1 MDVYLVPIGRERY
14 ELYCE
19 VPNEPEESVEEASA
33 GFVARM
39 KQRFSALLA
48 EAERERRHGRAD
60 EPAGAFARAKART
73 LRYVAER
80 IAEQRLLWHLR
91 RQDSAC
97 LFFPDELGLRRIPR
111 ELFPDHDPGHSL
123 SVLLALHPS
132 QGKLARELRAL
143 AVLCALHGAVL
154 QVNFA

>member
-1 MDVYLVPIGRERY
+1 MGVTWGVAREEAWDHEALARWTAVCANGICPRFSIPFDETMFTFTRDASGAANVSQSDASPFRRAMKRIPTGDGGRE
-14 ELYCE
+14 E
-19 VPNEPEESVEEASA
+19 
-33 GFVARM
+33 
-39 KQRFSALLA
+39 
-48 EAERERRHGRAD
+48 
-60 EPAGAFARAKART
+60 FAQ
-73 LRYVAER
+73 LFDGY
-80 IAEQRLLWHLR
+80 
-91 RQDSAC
+91 C

-132 QGKLARELRAL
+132 QGKLASELRAL